1 MMESKSIKKIDLIV
15 TVALIIATV
24 TSIILGGVAVYG
36 TSYETKDIQTNESEQ
51 LEDGPSRN
59 SDSLSKNDISM
70 EDTSSDINDSKYS
83 FADIDNILI
92 PVGEFKVTAFT
103 AGYEST
109 GKTPDHPAYG
119 ITASGKRVKEN
130 HTIASDWDVLP
141 PGTVVYIED
150 VGIRTVEDRGGKV
163 KGNHIDLYIE
173 GLDEALEWGVQFK
186 EVWIIENNE
195 DDLPRKE
202 L

>member
-163 KGNHIDLYIE
+163 KDNHIDLYIE
-173 GLDEALEWGVQFK
+173 GLDEALEWGVQYK
-186 EVWIIENNE
+186 EVWMIENNE
-195 DDLPRKE
+195 TE
-202 L
+202 E

>member
-1 MMESKSIKKIDLIV
+1 MESKSIKKIDLIV

-51 LEDGPSRN
+51 LEDGPGRN
-59 SDSLSKNDISM
+59 SDGLSENDISM
-70 EDTSSDINDSKYS
+70 EGTSSDINDSKYS
-83 FADIDNILI
+83 IADIDNTLMSI
-92 PVGEFKVTAFT
+92 GEFKVTAFT

-163 KGNHIDLYIE
+163 KGDHIDLYIKE
-173 GLDEALEWGVQFK
+173 LDEALEWGVQYK

-195 DDLPRKE
+195 TE
-202 L
+202 E